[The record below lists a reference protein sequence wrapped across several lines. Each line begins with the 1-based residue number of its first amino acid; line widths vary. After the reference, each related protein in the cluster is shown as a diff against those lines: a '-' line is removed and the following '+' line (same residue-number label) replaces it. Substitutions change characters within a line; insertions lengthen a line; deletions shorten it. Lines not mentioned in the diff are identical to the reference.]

1 MLRCEWGLEYELSEG
16 IPYLVYIFCY
26 KFCLLLSQLWLYV
39 QNNSD
44 QEIVYRMFFTWQT
57 QSMCKDGLLG
67 KDTHSRF
74 SGKEGTRAATRMKVK
89 LSCIFCLVGWGCR
102 ELLFYVVSAV
112 TTPQDYQTWCTD
124 FPLKAGW
131 EHIGNQGS
139 SSAQGSSMAAW
150 GWEHHISSEI
160 AIFNDGRT
168 LVSRLTAKGNTEIK
182 GAAQQKKERV
192 TSSLLGLQEYFFFMG
207 ELSDTPLSHMHF
219 HVRCLLSCCPSAAI
233 CHTTTKWNWILVV
246 QH

>member
-1 MLRCEWGLEYELSEG
+1 MDCWAR
-16 IPYLVYIFCY
+16 IPTVGFRV
-26 KFCLLLSQLWLYV
+26 K
-39 QNNSD
+39 
-44 QEIVYRMFFTWQT
+44 
-57 QSMCKDGLLG
+57 
-67 KDTHSRF
+67 
-74 SGKEGTRAATRMKVK
+74 KV
-89 LSCIFCLVGWGCR
+89 L
-102 ELLFYVVSAV
+102 ELLQGWKWNSVVFFAWLGEDVENFYVVSAV
-112 TTPQDYQTWCTD
+112 TTPQDYQTWCTG

-139 SSAQGSSMAAW
+139 SSAQDFSMAAW

-160 AIFNDGRT
+160 TIFNDGRT

-182 GAAQQKKERV
+182 GAARWKKERV